1 MRRFPKK
8 KAKVADC
15 SEQQDVQQYLFE
27 TDYNIQLDDSLVDFE
42 KTTKGLI
49 DKASQTIDFNST
61 QGDELKRLKHSVKE
75 LRESYDKNMRSHFTD
90 HVISSNE
97 LCNHYTGFLSVDILN
112 AVFEYLDPGVNSER
126 TFHILSCITIKKPK
140 MILQLLEDQES

>member
-1 MRRFPKK
+1 
-8 KAKVADC
+8 
-15 SEQQDVQQYLFE
+15 
-27 TDYNIQLDDSLVDFE
+27 
-42 KTTKGLI
+42 
-49 DKASQTIDFNST
+49 
-61 QGDELKRLKHSVKE
+61 
-75 LRESYDKNMRSHFTD
+75 MRSHFTD